1 MFGKRSGLDIP
12 AFGDAHLA
20 TRDEMETAGL
30 FAEKGIRLGYYR
42 SSKDRKA
49 WGQVIRY
56 NGDGGLILVAP
67 PRSGKA
73 RDVLVGALLEYDQSV
88 IVVDPKGQLAA
99 ITKARREQMG
109 QRVVVLNPFNVWPD
123 ILGTTARYNPMALL
137 DPSSPTFGAECRKL
151 AEGLIARSSNERDSH
166 WTDGARTLVSSVIGH
181 LATDEDLEYRN
192 LAQMREDHRRSA
204 NHTE

>member
-1 MFGKRSGLDIP
+1 MFGKKIGGMDSP

-20 TRDEMETAGL
+20 TGGEMQTAGL
-30 FAEKGIRLGYYR
+30 LENKGIRLGYYR
-42 SSKDRKA
+42 MPGDRRG

-99 ITKARREQMG
+99 I
-109 QRVVVLNPFNVWPD
+109 
-123 ILGTTARYNPMALL
+123 
-137 DPSSPTFGAECRKL
+137 
-151 AEGLIARSSNERDSH
+151 
-166 WTDGARTLVSSVIGH
+166 
-181 LATDEDLEYRN
+181 
-192 LAQMREDHRRSA
+192 
-204 NHTE
+204 